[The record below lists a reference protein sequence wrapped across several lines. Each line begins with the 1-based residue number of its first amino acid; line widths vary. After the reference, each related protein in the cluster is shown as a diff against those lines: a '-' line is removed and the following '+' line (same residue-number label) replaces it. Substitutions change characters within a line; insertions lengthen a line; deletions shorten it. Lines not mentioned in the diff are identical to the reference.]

1 MDIFATKN
9 IRNVCLLGHSADG
22 KTTVAEAMLYLTKAS
37 TRIGTVMDYD
47 DEEKKRG
54 FSISASV
61 APVVRNGHKINVIDA
76 PGYLDFAGEVCQ
88 AVRVSDA
95 CIIVMDGR
103 AGVEVGTEI
112 AWDKATDAGKPKAIL
127 INKID
132 DPEAKFDRIF
142 AQLKETFGTS
152 VCPFI
157 IPAKENG
164 KTGIIDLIEKKFYTY
179 DAQGK
184 ATASDIPQDLAGDVD
199 TYNEALMEEVA
210 GTSDELMEKYF
221 GGEEITRAEVIEG
234 IKHGFLEGSLVPI
247 LSTSATGLVGVD
259 ILMDTIIDMFPDP
272 SSVKE
277 TVVGDDGKEE
287 EVSVSESGDKS
298 VFVFKTVADAYG
310 KMSLFKVMNG
320 QVNSGDELTNVVT
333 GTSEKF
339 AHIYT
344 ICGKTQSEVA
354 TLNAGDIGL
363 TTKVASLNVNDTL
376 SSKASSKP
384 YKSIVFPQSFY
395 GKAVAATKKG
405 EEDKITQTILKYC
418 ECDRTLKFENNPD
431 TKQLVVYGQ
440 GDTQI
445 DILISRLKQANI
457 NVLLSNPKVSYKET
471 IKGSADVQGKHKK
484 QSGGHGQYGDV
495 WIKFSPSQQEGL
507 EFVQSVVGGAVPK
520 NFYPAVEK
528 GLLEAMNKGVL
539 AGYPVIGLKADLHD
553 GSYHPVDSSEMAF
566 KIAASLAYKNGLPQA
581 KPIILEP
588 IGKVNVYV
596 GNDYVGDVMSALTK
610 CRGRV
615 LGMTPTSKK
624 GETLLE
630 AEAPMSDMSDFSIQL
645 RAITQG
651 RGSYTINYDRYEEVP
666 GDVAQKIIEEA
677 KKNAEEE
684 E

>member
-22 KTTVAEAMLYLTKAS
+22 KTTIAEAMLYLTKAS
-37 TRIGTVMDYD
+37 TRIGTVLDYD

-54 FSISASV
+54 LSISASI
-61 APVVRNGHKINVIDA
+61 APVVRGNVKLNVIDT
-76 PGYLDFAGEVCQ
+76 PGYLDFAGEVVQ
-88 AVRVSDA
+88 AVRVADA
-95 CIIVMDGR
+95 AIIVMDGR

-112 AWDKATDAGKPKAIL
+112 AWNKATDANLPKAIV

-132 DPEAKFDRIF
+132 DPEAKFDRLYS
-142 AQLKETFGTS
+142 QLKDTFGTA
-152 VCPFI
+152 VCPFV

-164 KTGIIDLIEKKFYTY
+164 KAGVIDLIEKKFYTY

-184 ATASDIPQDLAGDVD
+184 ATVSEIPADLTSDVD

-234 IKHGFLEGSLVPI
+234 IKQGFLAGTLVPI
-247 LSTSATGLVGVD
+247 LATSATGLVGIDV
-259 ILMDTIIDMFPDP
+259 LMDTIVDMFPDP
-272 SSVKE
+272 TFKKE
-277 TVVGDDGKEE
+277 TVVSDGKEE
-287 EVSVSESGDKS
+287 QIDVSEQGNKS

-310 KMSLFKVMNG
+310 KMSFFKVMNG
-320 QVNSGDELTNVVT
+320 QVNTGDELTNVVT
-333 GTSEKF
+333 GQSEKF

-354 TLNAGDIGL
+354 TLNTGDIGL

-376 SSKASSKP
+376 SSSAQAKA
-384 YKSIVFPQSFY
+384 YKTIEFPQSFY

-405 EEDKITQTILKYC
+405 EEDKTTQTILKYC

-445 DILISRLKQANI
+445 DILISRLKQANVI
-457 NVLLSNPKVSYKET
+457 VTLSNPKVSYKET
-471 IKGSADVQGKHKK
+471 IKGSSDVQGKHKK

-520 NFYPAVEK
+520 NYYPAVEK
-528 GLLEAMNKGVL
+528 GLLEAMQKGVL

-566 KIAASLAYKNGLPQA
+566 KIAASLAYKAGLPQA

-615 LGMTPTSKK
+615 LGMTPTGKK

-651 RGSYTINYDRYEEVP
+651 RGSYTIAYDRYEEVP